1 MPAPSRP
8 SAPLWPHARVWFASK
23 LGRARRIPDG
33 AGEIV
38 EVAFRGRVLSRVRH
52 EAGRPHGPA
61 LAWWPNGRKRSH
73 GQHADGLRDGDWFE
87 FQPDG
92 ALDRARTGLYR
103 DGVRIAGI
111 RGFNEWLGSP

>member
-1 MPAPSRP
+1 MTSTPRATTPILPRIG
-8 SAPLWPHARVWFASK
+8 AWCALV
-23 LGRARRIPDG
+23 LARRSVVVEG

-38 EVAFRGRVLSRVRH
+38 ERARGRRVLTRTRY
-52 EAGRPHGPA
+52 ENGRAHGPSA
-61 LAWWPNGRKRSH
+61 SWWPNGAKRSH
-73 GQHADGLRDGDWFE
+73 GSHKEGRRDGDWFE

-92 ALDRARTGLYR
+92 ALDRERTGLYR